1 MIYLLDEGFIKKIF
15 QNLNDLKDD
24 EVKLFFTLIDTGLIN
39 QTNLLGELKDIFRDD
54 SWDESKV
61 SRTVRDLKNK
71 GLIGDY
77 NKHPQKKLCIPGF
90 NNLYEQI
97 IEKCQERL
105 NIIKQNKDDF
115 ITRWEVALDQKEIE
129 IMQEI
134 PNLHFIEADLRN
146 LYPIDFIGFFGRE
159 EVYDAI
165 IHFISAKER
174 EKIKKIE
181 DNLFSVLI
189 ARGINKK
196 HFVYEFEINPHRNFK
211 NIVGVRYE
219 SPARFK
225 HFYTYYFEKKL

>member
-1 MIYLLDEGFIKKIF
+1 MIYLLDEDLIKKIF
-15 QNLNDLKDD
+15 QNLLKLKND
-24 EVKLFFTLIDTGLIN
+24 EVNLFFTLIDTGLIN
-39 QTNLLGELKDIFRDD
+39 QTDLLGQLKDIFRED

-77 NKHPQKKLCIPGF
+77 NKHPQRKLCIPGF

-105 NIIKQNKDDF
+105 NTLKQNKDDF
-115 ITRWEVALDQKEIE
+115 ITSWEVALDQKEID

-134 PNLHFIEADLRN
+134 SNLRYIEADLRS

-165 IHFISAKER
+165 TDFIPAKER

-189 ARGINKK
+189 VKGLNKK
-196 HFVYEFEINPHRNFK
+196 HFVYEFEIYPHRKYK
-211 NIVGVRYE
+211 NIVGIRYE

-225 HFYTYYFEKKL
+225 HFYTGYFKKKL